1 MNGCCYCKRNEDGVY
16 EKETSFQIEGLLVIR
31 LHRHIKK
38 VKRENL
44 WPWQDMFI
52 FRLWAAQKKTR
63 SLPFPFEKESQFWLL
78 STHQKRVK
86 IVEVIHDVLEQD
98 TMDPI
103 VQKVLSIF
111 YITCSIYWHSNHFMS
126 ILCLSLYFRAKE
138 LGTFLGLKRSF
149 RKRLFFLSSP

>member
-1 MNGCCYCKRNEDGVY
+1 MTLTRYVY
-16 EKETSFQIEGLLVIR
+16 FPVMSSSE
-31 LHRHIKK
+31 
-38 VKRENL
+38 
-44 WPWQDMFI
+44 
-52 FRLWAAQKKTR
+52 KTR

-126 ILCLSLYFRAKE
+126 ILCFAPKNLE
-138 LGTFLGLKRSF
+138 LFLGLKRSF
-149 RKRLFFLSSP
+149 RKSLFFLSSPSIERRHSKVFLQLFFLPFWKRRLWFPLGDFEGLLLTGSSKKERS

>member
-31 LHRHIKK
+31 LHHHIKK

-63 SLPFPFEKESQFWLL
+63 SLPFPFEEESQFWLL

-111 YITCSIYWHSNHFMS
+111 LLHLLHLLTFQ
-126 ILCLSLYFRAKE
+126 SLHVHTLFRAKE
-138 LGTFLGLKRSF
+138 LRTFLGLKRSF

>member
-111 YITCSIYWHSNHFMS
+111 LLHLLHLLTFQ
-126 ILCLSLYFRAKE
+126 SLHVHTLFKCKFKE
-138 LGTFLGLKRSF
+138 LRTFLGLKRSF

>member
-63 SLPFPFEKESQFWLL
+63 SLPFPFEEESQFWLL

-111 YITCSIYWHSNHFMS
+111 LLHLLHLLTFQ
-126 ILCLSLYFRAKE
+126 SL
-138 LGTFLGLKRSF
+138 LVHT
-149 RKRLFFLSSP
+149 LFKFIFSRQRT